1 MGQKDY
7 SLHSFFHFVD
17 LMMAL
22 EDGYVPY
29 TPRAVY
35 KLQSRKVSASCSR
48 TSVTFQEDSFCH
60 FLPDT

>member
-29 TPRAVY
+29 TPYFPYTPRAVY

-48 TSVTFQEDSFCH
+48 TSVTF
-60 FLPDT
+60 

>member
-17 LMMAL
+17 LIMAL

-35 KLQSRKVSASCSR
+35 KLQ
-48 TSVTFQEDSFCH
+48 
-60 FLPDT
+60 